1 MIKSKKA
8 NVLEDLDIVKFIRT
22 QRVNSICLKSL
33 LTNDQMKF
41 VEKLADSVLPVST
54 DSESENNRD
63 KDFSYVQ
70 SVIAADDLVGKAL
83 KKMYHAPCFKQTI
96 TSQASKTT
104 LV

>member
-1 MIKSKKA
+1 
-8 NVLEDLDIVKFIRT
+8 
-22 QRVNSICLKSL
+22 
-33 LTNDQMKF
+33 MKF